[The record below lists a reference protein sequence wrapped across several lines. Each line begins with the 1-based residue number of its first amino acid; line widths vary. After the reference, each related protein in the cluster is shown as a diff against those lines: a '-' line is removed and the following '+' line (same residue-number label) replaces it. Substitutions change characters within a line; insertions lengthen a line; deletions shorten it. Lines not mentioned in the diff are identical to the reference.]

1 MCWYSLKT
9 SHTESPLLPSDQ
21 GKSKEL
27 KAWSDDGPAVVKGG
41 HYVLAHSHLAKFGA
55 KEWDVLPGK
64 PSLLPEKV
72 MIIDEEEEDEEV
84 ESSLFWT
91 GNVFSWT
98 LEYHPRRLES

>member
-1 MCWYSLKT
+1 MLIFPQSIPNRIT
-9 SHTESPLLPSDQ
+9 IASFGSQ

-27 KAWSDDGPAVVKGG
+27 KAWSDDGPAVVTGG
-41 HYVLAHSHLAKFGA
+41 HYVLAHSHLAKIGA

-72 MIIDEEEEDEEV
+72 MILDEEEEEDEEV

-91 GNVFSWT
+91 GNVFS
-98 LEYHPRRLES
+98 